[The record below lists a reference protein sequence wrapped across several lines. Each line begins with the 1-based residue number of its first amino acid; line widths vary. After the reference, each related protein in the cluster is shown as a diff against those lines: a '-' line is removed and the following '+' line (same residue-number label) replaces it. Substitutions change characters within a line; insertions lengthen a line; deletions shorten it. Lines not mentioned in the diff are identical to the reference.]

1 MNRQRLD
8 TYSRFPSG
16 MQEYLEAYGWHFSKK
31 MCEWAV
37 SRMRVKDDTAAGKT
51 KRLDAMKKDDVEE
64 LLKKYGVKLEKD
76 AGYDCVYAANMARA
90 DYYKSSIV
98 DEAHLAL
105 FVKDYIDDP
114 DGYDGLPFTRF
125 YADCIGSGTPIMW
138 EEML

>member
-1 MNRQRLD
+1 MRQRLD
-8 TYSRFPSG
+8 TYSRFPAG
-16 MQEYLEAYGWHFSKK
+16 MREYLETYGWHFSKK

-37 SRMRVKDDTAAGKT
+37 GRMKCKDEAGKQKKLDPM
-51 KRLDAMKKDDVEE
+51 KRDDVEE
-64 LLKKYGVKLEKD
+64 LLKKYGVKLERD

-90 DYYKSSIV
+90 DYYKSSIA

-125 YADCIGSGTPIMW
+125 YADCIGKGEPIIW
-138 EEML
+138 SEFL

>member
-1 MNRQRLD
+1 MRQRLD
-8 TYSRFPSG
+8 TYSRFPAG
-16 MQEYLEAYGWHFSKK
+16 MREYLEAYGWHFSKK

-37 SRMRVKDDTAAGKT
+37 SRMKCKDEAGKQKKLDPM
-51 KRLDAMKKDDVEE
+51 KRDDVEE
-64 LLKKYGVKLEKD
+64 LLKKYGVKLERD

-90 DYYKSSIV
+90 DYYKSSIA

-125 YADCIGSGTPIMW
+125 YADCIGGGTPILW